1 MTKYEM
7 IFVTGYK
14 IAISP
19 HSPPPHGRSAN
30 NTFPSTGLM
39 TGPSKFWFELNQVV
53 VYGLKHLIL
62 FFWHNIIMS
71 WASFVPVFPLC
82 SVETMIEMDDRSG
95 HGRCHGCHVS
105 SPIIRCHGCQVSYPP
120 HHIRNQSG
128 DNVEILALMS
138 WDKTERPTSDSD
150 HDHGLT
156 FHLHT
161 IAAILLIYIL
171 ILLILSNISD

>member
-19 HSPPPHGRSAN
+19 HSPDARSAH

-62 FFWHNIIMS
+62 FQFS
-71 WASFVPVFPLC
+71 WIAS
-82 SVETMIEMDDRSG
+82 SVQCGDNDWDGWQVWSRE
-95 HGRCHGCHVS
+95 VS
-105 SPIIRCHGCQVSYPP
+105 RLSCVHVSYPP

-150 HDHGLT
+150 HVRGLT
-156 FHLHT
+156 FHLQT
-161 IAAILLIYIL
+161 IAAIYWFTF
-171 ILLILSNISD
+171 

>member
-1 MTKYEM
+1 M

-19 HSPPPHGRSAN
+19 HSPDARSAH

-39 TGPSKFWFELNQVV
+39 TGPSQFWFELNQVV

-105 SPIIRCHGCQVSYPP
+105 MCPILLITSGTSLETMLKYWLWWPEIKQRDPLYTVIMITVS
-120 HHIRNQSG
+120 
-128 DNVEILALMS
+128 L
-138 WDKTERPTSDSD
+138 
-150 HDHGLT
+150 

-161 IAAILLIYIL
+161 IAAIYWFTF
-171 ILLILSNISD
+171 